1 MAAGPAC
8 GKDHPRIRPQT
19 RVLYLSLFVLS
30 TFFTGKRGIFLTE
43 TPKTAEKPPSAW
55 KGGPQGKKITLPTG
69 FDTLFPAGLV
79 RCGHSLSNTSA
90 LHVPALRPVRA
101 AASDPTIHLS
111 PDRIGQGRF
120 FGRPVEMRRKVPL
133 Q

>member
-1 MAAGPAC
+1 MAFYYSEPS
-8 GKDHPRIRPQT
+8 HT
-19 RVLYLSLFVLS
+19 FSEYLLIP
-30 TFFTGKRGIFLTE
+30 GY
-43 TPKTAEKPPSAW
+43 TAEDCVPANVSLRTPLTRFR
-55 KGGPQGKKITLPTG
+55 KGESQGEKITLPTG

-79 RCGHSLSNTSA
+79 RYGHSLSNTSA